1 MLRRISQDCCCQC
14 PAPVAGHY
22 RPTPLQVTFKHSQ
35 ESLIQY
41 PVGSLLL
48 SPGSWCAQDLVW
60 ALQEFLFPPVLRKLY
75 NQILLAFKVKFPG
88 DSQFLGWIPRLG
100 RLICCLEPSQN
111 CESFFGVIVLQ
122 FVSRPPSDCIVELM
136 TTFFKRTYA
145 LNRHSRP
152 VLWDNQRGGRWKWG
166 SGWGDTCI
174 PVGDSCQ

>member
-122 FVSRPPSDCIVELM
+122 FVSRPPRGYAAAAAKSLQSCPTLCYPIDGSPPGSPVPGIPQA
-136 TTFFKRTYA
+136 RTLEGVA
-145 LNRHSRP
+145 ISFSNA
-152 VLWDNQRGGRWKWG
+152 
-166 SGWGDTCI
+166 
-174 PVGDSCQ
+174 

>member
-22 RPTPLQVTFKHSQ
+22 QPTPLQVTFKHSQ
-35 ESLIQY
+35 EGLIQY
-41 PVGSLLL
+41 LVGSLLL

-88 DSQFLGWIPRLG
+88 NSQFLGWIPRLG

-111 CESFFGVIVLQ
+111 CENFFGVIVLQ
-122 FVSRPPSDCIVELM
+122 FVSHPPRGYAAAAAKSLQSCPTRCDPMDCSPPGSSVPGILQA
-136 TTFFKRTYA
+136 RTLEWVA
-145 LNRHSRP
+145 ISFSNA
-152 VLWDNQRGGRWKWG
+152 
-166 SGWGDTCI
+166 
-174 PVGDSCQ
+174 